1 MFAHKKS
8 KNYVGNT
15 EVALMICKAA
25 FSEVGMILETE
36 SIIIMVKSFF
46 TDFSF
51 L

>member
-15 EVALMICKAA
+15 EVALSKTQQTT
-25 FSEVGMILETE
+25 L
-36 SIIIMVKSFF
+36 F
-46 TDFSF
+46 T